1 MLFSIFHS
9 ISMQYLFRSCLR
21 LVLVIAALAPVAP
34 SALFAQPVFSAVT
47 PPNAIVGEVYPLY
60 TFRASGAGSYALAPS
75 SRPLPLGL
83 SLSRLGRLEG
93 RPTQVGTYNGII
105 IRASGSVG
113 FSDSRQI
120 SIIVLPPTAPTL
132 FRLATSFVATAATA
146 TSLPIG
152 QANGFP
158 PPTFALAPSSAPLP
172 DGLRIADNR
181 IIGLPRQGGVTNNII
196 VRASNPGGFVDSPP
210 FSLSVQ
216 GQTARQAFGAPN
228 TSLVFRQGFNA
239 GVTSVV
245 QQNGFYIAAGS
256 FSSFDGRAVP
266 PLIRISPEG
275 RFDNTFSPRRADGT
289 PLSINYVRTMKLQPD
304 DKILVAGSFNGFI
317 DATFEDEENEIY
329 GDFVIRLLPEGMVD
343 TTFKTIQFDAEIIN
357 DIDVQA
363 NGNIWVAGEFGG
375 VGSLDSTGAFTRRSA
390 PTPSIAGIHG
400 IRKLKDG
407 KTILFSREFGIFRYL
422 PNGRRDTTFRSTFSN
437 STGFSEI
444 YIWDVVE
451 QANGNLFICATAPND
466 LYGPLVVCAVL
477 NSSGRMIVP
486 PSHFNTF
493 FATMLEP
500 DFPDEIEAK
509 DNLYGARTA
518 LALPDGKLL
527 LALHAANNFVL
538 YRFNP
543 DYTLD
548 STFTPSTGLPWGL
561 GYNEIINNIQ
571 GMFFDTDFT
580 ACLFGNIRSYSGLEQ
595 IGMVRINTTAQLQ
608 GLAGQVPPTEA
619 ALGAPYPPFR
629 FSAFAEPAPFYTLA
643 KHSSR
648 LPEGM
653 TLSTTGVLSGVPTTT
668 GVFSN
673 IIVRAATGFVEQAF
687 STSFTI
693 TVVPPQAPTRFTAAT
708 PPVGLRGLPFI
719 NYQLQADG
727 VPSPTF
733 ALAPSSP
740 RLPRGITLST
750 NGVLSGLPA
759 VQGLSGLVIR
769 ATNRFGF
776 VDGQVNLRIDNPIPP
791 TQFANEAR
799 PITRV
804 GSAFAYP
811 LNVNGAQ
818 PITYRLDT
826 PTLPPGLTLSTNG
839 IITGVA
845 ERSGTF
851 PNITIRA
858 ENPTGDVSTTITITV
873 LPRVQDFN
881 RQGSFDTTFAQTSRP
896 NAPITTIVRQPD
908 GKFIIGGDFTA
919 LGSTQVGRIARLS
932 STGAFDSTFNEA
944 ALGTNFNGAN
954 APILAL
960 ARQDDGSLL
969 VGGRFTQY
977 NGAIRRCLVRISA
990 DGTLDNT
997 FQIGMGF
1004 SHTSMTPE
1012 VRTIAVQS
1020 DGRIVVGGNFTS
1032 YNGRTCFSVV
1042 RLNADGTLDTDFHQ
1056 NGSRGVDAAVNVV
1069 KLQSDGKI
1077 ILAGAFTSFLMPSF
1091 LERRGIV
1098 RLNRD
1103 GSLDTSFRVIRGA
1116 ASPGA
1121 SFVSDVH
1128 VDRNDNLLIGGAFR
1142 QYEYTE
1148 VGSFASLDARGG
1160 LGLSSN
1166 IGGVGAFDAMIP
1178 NTIAFPTAI
1187 VRRSDGSGIV
1197 LGNFRRFNNEPRNG
1211 ILALLQDGSLDGNT
1225 FGSFG
1230 FQNTSSGAFSGYPQA
1245 AVMEAGDNAVIVVG
1259 GFSHYDG
1266 TPQAGIVRIALPPS
1280 PIILP
1285 FAGNGKE
1292 QSSQTSAQNN
1302 ISQSEN
1308 ATDRLQSDV
1317 EVAPNPFSDGTEL
1330 RVNIGEQGF
1339 VSLVIMDALGRQVMV
1354 VNEGVLSKGEHRFR
1368 LSASQFSS
1376 AGVYRWRLQTA
1387 SILKSGIIS
1396 LVK

>member
-47 PPNAIVGEVYPLY
+47 PPNAIVGEIYPLY

-83 SLSRLGRLEG
+83 SLSRTGRLEG
-93 RPTQVGTYNGII
+93 RPTQLGTYNGIV

-132 FRLATSFVATAATA
+132 LRLATSFVATAATA
-146 TSLPIG
+146 TSLLIG

-158 PPTFALAPSSAPLP
+158 PPMLSLAPSSAPLP
-172 DGLRIADNR
+172 DGLRIADNK
-181 IIGLPRQGGVTNNII
+181 IIGLPRQGGVTNNIVI
-196 VRASNPGGFVDSPP
+196 RASNPGGFIDSPP
-210 FSLSVQ
+210 FSLTVQ
-216 GQTARQAFGAPN
+216 GQTARQGFGAPN
-228 TSLVFRQGFNA
+228 TSLVFRQGFNG

-245 QQNGFYIAAGS
+245 QQNGFYVAAGS
-256 FSSFDGRAVP
+256 FSSFDGRPVP
-266 PLIRISPEG
+266 PIIRISPEG
-275 RFDNTFSPRRADGT
+275 RFDNTFSVRRADGT
-289 PLSINYVRTMKLQPD
+289 PLSINYIRTMKLQPD
-304 DKILVAGSFNGFI
+304 DKILVAGSFNGFF

-357 DIDVQA
+357 DIDVQT
-363 NGNIWVAGEFGG
+363 NGNIWVALDENFLIT
-375 VGSLDSTGAFTRRSA
+375 LDSTGAYRTRF
-390 PTPSIAGIHG
+390 PIGGIRG
-400 IRKLKDG
+400 IRKLQDG
-407 KTILFSREFGIFRYL
+407 KVIVFDQSTEIFRYL
-422 PNGRRDTTFRSTFSN
+422 PNGRRDTTFRSTFSSN
-437 STGFSEI
+437 NDIFSDAV
-444 YIWDVVE
+444 IWDIVE
-451 QANGNLFICATAPND
+451 QKNGDLFICATAPD
-466 LYGPLVVCAVL
+466 AIYGPLVVCAVL
-477 NSSGRMIVP
+477 NSTGRMIVSP
-486 PSHFNTF
+486 AHFSTLFTNTPDPDIPYEV
-493 FATMLEP
+493 EP
-500 DFPDEIEAK
+500 K
-509 DNLYGARTA
+509 DNLHGARTA

-527 LALHAANNFVL
+527 LAVHAVNNFVL

-548 STFTPSTGLPWGL
+548 ATFTPSTGLPWGL
-561 GYNEIINNIQ
+561 GYNQIINNIQ

-595 IGMVRINTTAQLQ
+595 VGMVRINTTAQLQ
-608 GLAGQVPPTEA
+608 GLAGQVPPAEA

-648 LPEGM
+648 LPDGM

-673 IIVRAATGFVEQAF
+673 IIVRAATGFVEQTF
-687 STSFTI
+687 STAFTI

-708 PPVGLRGLPFI
+708 PPIGLRGLPFI

-727 VPSPTF
+727 VPTPTF

-740 RLPRGITLST
+740 QLPRGITLST

-759 VQGLSGLVIR
+759 VQGFNGLVVR

-845 ERSGTF
+845 ERSGMF

-873 LPRVQDFN
+873 LPRMQDFN

-944 ALGTNFNGAN
+944 ALGTSFNGAN
-954 APILAL
+954 APVLAL
-960 ARQDDGSLL
+960 ARQDDGSIL

-977 NGAIRRCLVRISA
+977 NGATRRCLVRIAS

-1004 SHTSMTPE
+1004 SHTTMAPE
-1012 VRTIAVQS
+1012 IRTIAVQS

-1187 VRRSDGSGIV
+1187 VRQSNGRGIV

-1211 ILALLQDGSLDGNT
+1211 IVALQQDGSLDGSA

-1230 FQNTSSGAFSGYPQA
+1230 FQNASSGAFSGYPQA
-1245 AVMEAGDNAVIVVG
+1245 AAMEAGDNAVIVVG

-1266 TPQAGIVRIALPPS
+1266 TPQAGIVRIALPP
-1280 PIILP
+1280 LP
-1285 FAGNGKE
+1285 VL
-1292 QSSQTSAQNN
+1292 
-1302 ISQSEN
+1302 I
-1308 ATDRLQSDV
+1308 
-1317 EVAPNPFSDGTEL
+1317 PF
-1330 RVNIGEQGF
+1330 
-1339 VSLVIMDALGRQVMV
+1339 
-1354 VNEGVLSKGEHRFR
+1354 
-1368 LSASQFSS
+1368 
-1376 AGVYRWRLQTA
+1376 
-1387 SILKSGIIS
+1387 
-1396 LVK
+1396 